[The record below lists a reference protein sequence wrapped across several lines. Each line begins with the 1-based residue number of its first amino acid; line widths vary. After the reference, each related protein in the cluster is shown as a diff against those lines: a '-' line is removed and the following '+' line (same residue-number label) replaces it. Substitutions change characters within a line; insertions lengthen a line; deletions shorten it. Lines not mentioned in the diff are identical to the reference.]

1 MLCFVFDYGT
11 ISMTL
16 NVGELFILKT
26 LRITFC
32 ILACI
37 SVAAVVPVGIF
48 FDWYCL
54 LPVVGDSGDLTGI
67 LQLGFHL
74 GLMLGGFLFRGK
86 ALFGIGF
93 FCAVRGLIL
102 NVHIVN
108 STGPSSQHTVA
119 VAFVLYLPG

>member
-1 MLCFVFDYGT
+1 MPIFFNRYMLCFVFDYGT

-54 LPVVGDSGDLTGI
+54 IPVVAAAAFAALTVGAKN
-67 LQLGFHL
+67 GFKRPKPVPKPDF
-74 GLMLGGFLFRGK
+74 M
-86 ALFGIGF
+86 
-93 FCAVRGLIL
+93 
-102 NVHIVN
+102 N
-108 STGPSSQHTVA
+108 SDEENEKINRNDK
-119 VAFVLYLPG
+119 